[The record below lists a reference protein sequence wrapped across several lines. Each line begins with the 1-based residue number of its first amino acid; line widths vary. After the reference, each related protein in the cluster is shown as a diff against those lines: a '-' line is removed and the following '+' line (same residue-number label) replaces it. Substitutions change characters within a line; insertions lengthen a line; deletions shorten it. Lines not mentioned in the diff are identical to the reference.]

1 MRPSDTIDDADER
14 TPGGADPVS
23 ESGCELRTT
32 EHNGE
37 GVFATRRFDTGE
49 TVLVRPIER
58 RLDANTSHAFQV
70 GMNEFVLLGGLGPKV
85 NHSCDPN
92 CGVRLSEAG
101 TVDLVARRMIM
112 PGEEIAID
120 YAMNNY
126 YIEYFPG
133 SCQCGSEV
141 CRGSVSGWKDLPDDR
156 KKAYEGLVAP
166 YLLETDRTIEV

>member
-1 MRPSDTIDDADER
+1 M
-14 TPGGADPVS
+14 S
-23 ESGCELRTT
+23 ESGCEVRTT
-32 EHNGE
+32 EHSGE
-37 GVFATRRFDTGE
+37 GVFATRRFDVGE

-70 GMNEFVLLGGLGPKV
+70 GTNEFVLLGGFGPKV

-92 CGVRLSEAG
+92 CGVRLSEAD

-126 YIEYFPG
+126 SIEYFPR

-156 KKAYEGLVAP
+156 KQAYEGLIAP

>member
-1 MRPSDTIDDADER
+1 MT
-14 TPGGADPVS
+14 
-23 ESGCELRTT
+23 ESGCEVRVT
-32 EHNGE
+32 EQNGE
-37 GVFATRRFDTGE
+37 GVFAARRFDVGE

-70 GMNEFVLLGGLGPKV
+70 GMSEFVLLGGLGPKV

-92 CGVRLSEAG
+92 CGVRLTAG
-101 TVDLVARRMIM
+101 TCDLVARRTIM

-126 YIEYFPG
+126 SIEYFPG
-133 SCQCGSEV
+133 SCQCGSDV

-156 KKAYEGLVAP
+156 RKAYEGFVAP
-166 YLLETDRTIEV
+166 YLLEADRTIDV